1 MLSNSKDPLTI
12 SYIMNVGYLDAEHW
26 LRGSEGLGRNI
37 GEACH
42 IYDLF
47 TFLTDSKIRH
57 MSASSINP
65 KNKNHSKNENFIANF
80 KFEDG
85 SIANLTFTS
94 MGSTIYPKEQMKIFQ
109 SESVYYL
116 NDYKTLD
123 VYNKNKQTIDFT
135 EL

>member
-1 MLSNSKDPLTI
+1 MI
-12 SYIMNVGYLDAEHW
+12 LDIEP
-26 LRGSEGLGRNI
+26 GDI
-37 GEACH
+37 V
-42 IYDLF
+42 
-47 TFLTDSKIRH
+47 
-57 MSASSINP
+57 INP
-65 KNKNHSKNENFIANF
+65 KNKNHSKNENFTANF

-123 VYNKNKQTIDFT
+123 VYNKNKQTIT
-135 EL
+135 NHSGSKGHEEELRSFINAIKNESSPPIPYWQQIQATHMALEIERLIESN